1 MSDLILKQIRGDDS
15 NICAVPTGCTVH
27 HRKAD
32 NEVVIMRDQ
41 EAVVRFDLADGI
53 IYLMNAAG
61 KTVDKYN
68 SNGNVPKAQAVEG
81 FANKGDH
88 IFSMGGIR
96 YINVNSITYRI
107 PADLPI
113 TLIGLDVDG
122 KEVGKVG
129 VSRWITLNA
138 CSQLGDLF
146 RAKLHLVDKI
156 KVVGQLDDIDFN
168 LSKGNKELLRD
179 APLAHEEMI
188 KEFGVNFVLSPGI
201 ALTKGIHHFSADEAG
216 RIHYHGMK
224 VEGL

>member
-1 MSDLILKQIRGDDS
+1 MSDLILKQVRGDDS

-41 EAVVRFDLADGI
+41 EAVVRFDLANGV

-68 SNGNVPKAQAVEG
+68 SNGNAPKAQALEE
-81 FANKGDH
+81 FANTGDY
-88 IFSMGGIR
+88 IFSMGGVR

-107 PADLPI
+107 PTDLPI
-113 TLIGLDVDG
+113 TLIGYDAHD
-122 KEVGKVG
+122 KEVGQVG
-129 VSRWITLNA
+129 VSRWVTLNT

-146 RAKLHLVDKI
+146 RTKSHSVDKI
-156 KVVGQLDDIDFN
+156 KVVGQLEDVDFN
-168 LSKGNKELLRD
+168 LSKCNKELLRD
-179 APLAHEEMI
+179 APLAHEAII

-201 ALTKGIHHFSADEAG
+201 ALSKGVHQFSADEAG
-216 RIHYHGMK
+216 RIHYHGME